1 MDETANV
8 QAEFVTRLRL
18 KEFHIIK
25 FPNTGEGTKCQPYWW
40 HHVYMMRNC

>member
-25 FPNTGEGTKCQPYWW
+25 FPNGEGTKCHPYW
-40 HHVYMMRNC
+40 